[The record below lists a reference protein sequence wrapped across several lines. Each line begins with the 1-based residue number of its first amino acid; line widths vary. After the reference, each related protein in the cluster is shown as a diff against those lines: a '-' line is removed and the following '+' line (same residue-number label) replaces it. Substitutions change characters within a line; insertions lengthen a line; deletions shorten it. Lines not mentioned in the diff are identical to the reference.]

1 MKSGIQ
7 SLGFSTGLGF
17 VHTGKLL
24 SFVYDITWIFD
35 IPLHEE
41 QDNQMN
47 VGNLWDD
54 TGEITGG
61 KNHAGDSGWL

>member
-1 MKSGIQ
+1 M
-7 SLGFSTGLGF
+7 
-17 VHTGKLL
+17 HTGKLL